1 MANDSRERFLHTL
14 LKRFDTLRAVDRLPE
29 SAEAWQ
35 SQRTALRQHLLAS
48 LGDFPT
54 EKCPLE
60 PRVLGELARDGYRV
74 EKVVFQTLHGV
85 LMTANAYVPQGE
97 GKRPAV
103 LCVHGH
109 WKGAKQDPVP
119 QARCIGLAKLGFFV
133 LAVDAFGAGER
144 GIGKAL
150 GEYHGEMT
158 GATLLPLGMPLPG
171 LQVYENMRAVDYL
184 QSRPEVDGTRI
195 GITGASGGGNQTMYA
210 GALDERFGCVVPTC
224 SVGTYRSYL
233 GAACCVCELV
243 PDAMTYTEEWA
254 ILALVAPRALLVQ
267 NATRDAFQ
275 FSVGEAQ
282 QSIAKAQHVYRLQGH
297 AGKIAHTIFESG
309 HDYNRPMREA
319 MYGWMTLHL
328 KGEGQGNPIPE
339 PPVQPEDPE
348 TLRCYPGETRPDDFM
363 TLPRFAAQQA
373 AKQIAEHRAAW
384 PTHLEMWKTHTLQ
397 TRQILRSGVLG
408 GGDWTDWRVSLLE
421 ETKTD
426 GMRRLR
432 YQTEP
437 GLELTLLGQPG
448 ARGRGTYLVLDLAG
462 SDHARTQPLVQE
474 LEQGGATVWCADLRA
489 SGRHALAGDTIG
501 KAPDHNSAEW
511 SIWTGRP
518 LLGQWIADAA
528 VAVEAVHRH
537 SQQPTEG
544 SPAGSVTVVGL
555 GPASMI
561 ALGVG
566 IYDPRVQRVVMVQGL
581 ASFRTETPYTGQW
594 MGLFAPGILRDAG
607 DIPQLAALL
616 APRKLVIAGGVR
628 GDGTALAPE
637 ALRDAWGD
645 TRSIYRLQGVEGH
658 LAFLDE
664 PPGPELARRLQA
676 GE

>member
-1 MANDSRERFLHTL
+1 
-14 LKRFDTLRAVDRLPE
+14 
-29 SAEAWQ
+29 
-35 SQRTALRQHLLAS
+35 
-48 LGDFPT
+48 
-54 EKCPLE
+54 
-60 PRVLGELARDGYRV
+60 
-74 EKVVFQTLHGV
+74 
-85 LMTANAYVPQGE
+85 
-97 GKRPAV
+97 
-103 LCVHGH
+103 
-109 WKGAKQDPVP
+109 
-119 QARCIGLAKLGFFV
+119 
-133 LAVDAFGAGER
+133 
-144 GIGKAL
+144 
-150 GEYHGEMT
+150 
-158 GATLLPLGMPLPG
+158 
-171 LQVYENMRAVDYL
+171 
-184 QSRPEVDGTRI
+184 
-195 GITGASGGGNQTMYA
+195 
-210 GALDERFGCVVPTC
+210 
-224 SVGTYRSYL
+224 
-233 GAACCVCELV
+233 
-243 PDAMTYTEEWA
+243 
-254 ILALVAPRALLVQ
+254 
-267 NATRDAFQ
+267 
-275 FSVGEAQ
+275 
-282 QSIAKAQHVYRLQGH
+282 
-297 AGKIAHTIFESG
+297 
-309 HDYNRPMREA
+309 
-319 MYGWMTLHL
+319 
-328 KGEGQGNPIPE
+328 
-339 PPVQPEDPE
+339 
-348 TLRCYPGETRPDDFM
+348 M

>member
-1 MANDSRERFLHTL
+1 MADDSRQRFLNSL
-14 LKRFDTLRAVDRLPE
+14 LKRFDTLRSGDRLPE
-29 SAEAWQ
+29 SPEAWQ
-35 SQRTALRQHLLAS
+35 GQRTELRRQLINS
-48 LGDFPT
+48 LGGFPT
-54 EKCPLE
+54 DKCALE
-60 PRVLGELARDGYRV
+60 PRVVGSLLRDGYRI
-74 EKVVFQTLHGV
+74 EKIVFQTLPGV
-85 LMTANAYVPQGE
+85 LMTANAYVPAGE

-158 GATLLPLGMPLPG
+158 AATLLPVGLPLPG

-184 QSRPEVDGTRI
+184 QTRPEVDGTKI

-210 GALDERFGCVVPTC
+210 GALDERIGCVVPTC

-233 GAACCVCELV
+233 GAACCVCELI

-267 NATRDAFQ
+267 NATRDAHQ

-282 QSIAKAQHVYRLQGH
+282 KSIARAQHVYRLHHQP
-297 AGKIAHTIFESG
+297 GKIAHSIFESG

-339 PPVQPEDPE
+339 PPLQTEDPE
-348 TLRCYPGETRPDDFM
+348 TLRCFPGDSRPDDFM
-363 TLPRFAAQQA
+363 TIPRFAAREA
-373 AKQIAEHRAAW
+373 DRQIADHRAAW
-384 PTHLEMWKTHTLQ
+384 PNHLEMWKTHTLQ
-397 TRQILRSGVLG
+397 TRQILRGGVLG
-408 GGDWTDWRVSLLE
+408 GGAIAEPKVTLLE
-421 ETKTD
+421 ESTVD
-426 GMRRLR
+426 GRTVLR
-432 YQTEP
+432 YQSEP
-437 GLELTLLGQPG
+437 GLEVTLTGKPG
-448 ARGRGTYLVLDLAG
+448 EENRGTYLVLDLEG
-462 SDHARTQPLVQE
+462 SEHARAQPLVQAI
-474 LEQGGATVWCADLRA
+474 EQQGATVWCADLRA
-489 SGRHALAGDTIG
+489 SGRHAIAGDTIG

-518 LLGQWIADAA
+518 LLGQWITDAA
-528 VAVEAVHRH
+528 IACEAVHARR
-537 SQQPTEG
+537 SKTTP
-544 SPAGSVTVVGL
+544 SLTVIGL
-555 GPASMI
+555 GSAGMI

-566 IYDPRVQRVVMVQGL
+566 IYDGRVDRVVDVQGL
-581 ASFRTETPYTGQW
+581 TSFRTETPYTGQW

-607 DIPQLAALL
+607 DIPQLSALL
-616 APRKLVIAGGVR
+616 APRKLVIAGGVN
-628 GDGTALAPE
+628 GDGTPLAPDVL
-637 ALRDAWGD
+637 ADAWQD
-645 TRSIYRLQGVEGH
+645 TRSIYRLHGVEGH
-658 LAFLDE
+658 LAIVND
-664 PPGPELARRLQA
+664 PPGPDLARRLQA